1 MHAWQPLIEFW
12 FGELHN
18 GLARAAK
25 RKRWFAPDP
34 NFDRVCK
41 DEFGHLLELA
51 DTRAL
56 DHWQHS
62 AKGQLAYIL
71 LTDQLPRNIFRG
83 TAQAYRWDPLALKI
97 ARKGLQ
103 ANVDQHLALDERS
116 FFYMPFEHS
125 EALLDQHL
133 AVGLF
138 TYLRDISPKQNRDVT
153 GNTLRFAQQH
163 RDIILQFGRFPH
175 RNAALGRPSSQAE
188 RDFIAAGDGFGQISA
203 PS

>member
-1 MHAWQPLIEFW
+1 MHDWQPLIDFW
-12 FGELHN
+12 FGELDN
-18 GLARAAK
+18 GLASAAT
-25 RKRWFAPDP
+25 RKRWFAPDS
-34 NFDRVCK
+34 NFDRLCK

-51 DTRAL
+51 DTSAL
-56 DHWQHS
+56 DHWHHS
-62 AKGQLAYIL
+62 AQGQLAYIL

-83 TAQAYRWDPLALKI
+83 TAQAFRWDPLALEI

-103 ANVDQHLALDERS
+103 ADADRQLALDERS

-125 EALLDQHL
+125 ETLLDQHL

-138 TYLRDISPKQNRDVT
+138 TYLRDTSPKQSRDVT

-163 RDIILQFGRFPH
+163 RDIILKFGRFPH
-175 RNAALGRPSSQAE
+175 RNEALGRQSSQAE

>member
-1 MHAWQPLIEFW
+1 MLGSVVHNWQPLLDFW
-12 FGELHN
+12 
-18 GLARAAK
+18 
-25 RKRWFAPDP
+25 
-34 NFDRVCK
+34 
-41 DEFGHLLELA
+41 FGHLLELA
-51 DTRAL
+51 ESSAL
-56 DHWQHS
+56 DHWQQS

-83 TAQAYRWDPLALKI
+83 TAQAFQWDPLALEI

-103 ANVDQHLALDERS
+103 ENYDQQLALDERS

-125 EALLDQHL
+125 EVLLDQHL

-138 TYLRDISPKQNRDVT
+138 TYLRDSSPKQSRDVT

-163 RDIILQFGRFPH
+163 RDIILKFGRFPH
-175 RNAALGRPSSQAE
+175 RNEILRRQSSQAE

-203 PS
+203 QS